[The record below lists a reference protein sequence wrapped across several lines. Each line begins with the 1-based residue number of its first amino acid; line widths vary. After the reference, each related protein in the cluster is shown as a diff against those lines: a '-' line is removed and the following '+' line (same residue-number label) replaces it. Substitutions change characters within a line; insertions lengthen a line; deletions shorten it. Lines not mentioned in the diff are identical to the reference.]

1 MRMDSF
7 VIQLPENKQNRIE
20 RLLREELSKLDLQEN
35 ELETYVEKA
44 MNSRVSDLTDTLDRD
59 ELTDILNERN
69 REVRGVILEG
79 SETVGTFDV
88 YDFTKKTAMST
99 QDISVVVDFSEEE
112 ITGTKVAYGEWVD
125 LELDEALEY
134 LDQLKE
140 DEILRDFSSVKNNVA
155 EVSINRLN
163 KNDDKDL
170 EM

>member
-1 MRMDSF
+1 M
-7 VIQLPENKQNRIE
+7 IQLPENKQNRIE

-69 REVRGVILEG
+69 RELKGVILEG

-140 DEILRDFSSVKNNVA
+140 DEILRDFSSVKNKVA
-155 EVSINRLN
+155 EVSINKLN

>member
-1 MRMDSF
+1 MDSF

>member
-140 DEILRDFSSVKNNVA
+140 DEILRDFSSVKNKVA
-155 EVSINRLN
+155 EVSINKLN

>member
-1 MRMDSF
+1 MDSF

-140 DEILRDFSSVKNNVA
+140 DEILRDFSSVKNKVA
-155 EVSINRLN
+155 EVSINKLN

>member
-1 MRMDSF
+1 MDSF

-69 REVRGVILEG
+69 REVKGVILEG

-140 DEILRDFSSVKNNVA
+140 DEILRDFSSVKNKVA
-155 EVSINRLN
+155 EVSINKLN

>member
-1 MRMDSF
+1 M
-7 VIQLPENKQNRIE
+7 IQLPENKQNRIE

-69 REVRGVILEG
+69 REVKGVILEG

-140 DEILRDFSSVKNNVA
+140 DEILRDFSSVKNKVA
-155 EVSINRLN
+155 EVSINKLN

>member
-69 REVRGVILEG
+69 RELKGVILEG

-140 DEILRDFSSVKNNVA
+140 DEILRDFSSVKNKVA
-155 EVSINRLN
+155 EVSINKLN

>member
-1 MRMDSF
+1 MDSF

-140 DEILRDFSSVKNNVA
+140 DEILRDFSSVKNKVA